1 MRKLVDLF
9 RFQKEADLLDSTTYI
24 LKSFL
29 AVATAYAVASR
40 SDVISKDMI
49 SVLFGLMLTLE
60 PVTLTGIRRGWD
72 QMYATI
78 LGALSTAVIIS
89 IFGIHIITISLS
101 VAFTL
106 YVCLK
111 INWREVSPVAIFT
124 SIYMTQYVQLT
135 GAGEPSIL
143 LTIQLRLMA
152 LGMGVII
159 AILFNLLFSFFS
171 YRKMTYKRIAFLLKS
186 IIAHME
192 KILDALKTNETSILE
207 ENQKEM
213 AQTFNNIDWVYGFLR
228 DIGEEK
234 RIKSKIIGGTD
245 EAMKALVEIVMD
257 LRSIC
262 HLNYD
267 INLRLLWDKETWPL
281 MHDHQNEM
289 FEKFEHLILRLKT
302 LKKGF
307 ELKEK
312 TNFSRKNAMK
322 QYKIED
328 NKKLRILESLLEME
342 TLVASLEYYMENYGD
357 FGTEN
362 DSIENV

>member
-1 MRKLVDLF
+1 MRKFIDLF

-29 AVATAYAVASR
+29 AVATAYAMASR
-40 SDVISKDMI
+40 SDILNKDMI

-60 PVTLTGIRRGWD
+60 PVTLTGIRHGWS

-135 GAGEPSIL
+135 GTGEPSIL

-152 LGMGVII
+152 LGTGIII
-159 AILFNLLFSFFS
+159 AILFNLLFSFIS
-171 YRKMTYKRIAFLLKS
+171 YRKMTYKRIAFLMKS
-186 IIAHME
+186 LISHME
-192 KILDALKTNETSILE
+192 ETLDALTINDPLLLE
-207 ENQKEM
+207 ENQKAM
-213 AQTFNNIDWVYGFLR
+213 SRTFKNIDWVYGFLK
-228 DIGEEK
+228 DIEEEK
-234 RIKSKIIGGTD
+234 RIKSRYLGSKDG
-245 EAMKALVEIVMD
+245 EMKGLVEIVMA

-267 INLRLLWDKETWPL
+267 INLRLIWQKGEWELILVQQRKIFVGFENIIIRLRTL
-281 MHDHQNEM
+281 ANGFQLEEKRTS
-289 FEKFEHLILRLKT
+289 FEKEGV
-302 LKKGF
+302 KKDKM
-307 ELKEK
+307 E
-312 TNFSRKNAMK
+312 NNK
-322 QYKIED
+322 QS
-328 NKKLRILESLLEME
+328 RILESLSEME
-342 TLVASLEYYMENYGD
+342 ALVESLECHMKK
-357 FGTEN
+357 
-362 DSIENV
+362 I